1 MTCTLHSKLLTH
13 LYAYFGALLG
23 CTLQGD
29 DSSPFPTYSG
39 NPSQHNVHKYM
50 NLSAAEF
57 TYFVTQVGLS
67 ARSFGVAD
75 DDVTAVGK
83 SLADTFGKKCSR
95 DDVVVVKGQSGANQA
110 ICNGEGCPVAEGA
123 DAAVCAMNNGTTGH
137 GNVSATSSS
146 KGAAAATGMTGA
158 GGAVAAGLG
167 MLAMFV

>member
-1 MTCTLHSKLLTH
+1 
-13 LYAYFGALLG
+13 
-23 CTLQGD
+23 
-29 DSSPFPTYSG
+29 
-39 NPSQHNVHKYM
+39 M

-123 DAAVCAMNNGTTGH
+123 DAVCAMNNGTTGH